1 LTGSFIENISKSTN
15 NYCIYLRHNNPENCV
30 KFNLLT
36 ENIKK
41 EYNEINLY
49 FVTSKEIIDQLKLP
63 DNFIDINFFSE
74 NKNKFGCIEDFQTNP
89 KTDPIEDFCKKN
101 KIELCVD
108 NNYPEPKG
116 NKIIV
121 YTQSFDC
128 HKSLNDKDLEKLR
141 NMFGC
146 NLIINPKNFDDAK
159 CVIGPEC
166 YQIFQS
172 AFKKISTYIISNNG
186 NYVDL
191 FLKMFPRHKKLEL

>member
-1 LTGSFIENISKSTN
+1 MTGSFIENISKSTN
-15 NYCIYLRHNNPENCV
+15 NYFIYLRHNNPENCV

-49 FVTSKEIIDQLKLP
+49 FVASKEIIDQLKLP

-74 NKNKFGCIEDFQTNP
+74 NKNKFGCIEDLQINP

-108 NNYPEPKG
+108 NNYPESKG

-141 NMFGC
+141 KMFGY
-146 NLIINPKNFDDAK
+146 NLVINPKNFDDAK